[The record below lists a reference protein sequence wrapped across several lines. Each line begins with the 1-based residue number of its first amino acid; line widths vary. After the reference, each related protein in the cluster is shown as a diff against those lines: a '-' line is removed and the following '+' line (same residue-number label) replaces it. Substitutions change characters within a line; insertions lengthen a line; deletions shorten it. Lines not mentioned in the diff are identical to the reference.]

1 MSHFND
7 PRYIE
12 HQQALASSGTLVLD
26 RHRTCRH
33 CKYDLSGLRY
43 GQKCPECG
51 HDIVFV
57 TSMDTL
63 PKDRLMDVSPWYARL
78 LSFSLFTCAAGW
90 LFIGLFPFMIG
101 SVDPWPQSVLLLGAI
116 LWCAGVA
123 ILALPRPSSEKV
135 KRQAHEGLLRRMV
148 LAGVQ
153 ILVPAAALFI
163 QVTAGMG
170 GLWDIAAHILASLA
184 MLALVPAIWLISE
197 FADWMQDTDRT
208 ERMRFFMYWQTPIAL
223 LAVSGFVF
231 RLPIALGSAMMMMGG
246 VDIVTPLFV
255 IGHLYMTWHLV
266 QLAREADWSAILGS
280 NLRIRDANLRDRTA
294 ADLAA
299 QEERLASAPFVTDG
313 MHFIPAPPRPQR
325 TES

>member
-26 RHRTCRH
+26 RHRICRH

-43 GQKCPECG
+43 GAKCPECG

-101 SVDPWPQSVLLLGAI
+101 SLDPWPQSVLLLGAV
-116 LWCAGVA
+116 LWCAGIA

-153 ILVPAAALFI
+153 ILVPTAALFI
-163 QVTAGMG
+163 QFTAGMG
-170 GLWDIAAHILASLA
+170 GLWVIAAQILVSLA
-184 MLALVPAIWLISE
+184 LLALVPAVWLISE

-223 LAVSGFVF
+223 LAAFGVTIPIPMFYPTINF
-231 RLPIALGSAMMMMGG
+231 RSG
-246 VDIVTPLFV
+246 VDFVTPLFV

-266 QLAREADWSAILGS
+266 QLAREADWSAVLGS

-294 ADLAA
+294 SDLAA
-299 QEERLASAPFVTDG
+299 QEERLANAPFVTDG
-313 MHFIPAPPRPQR
+313 MHFIPAPPRPTSQ
-325 TES
+325 ES